1 MAISGADKQEPGF
14 EIACPNYLRCY
25 LGGAAGCLV
34 PRYQQLAHLAED
46 WNVLLSVIGPV
57 SQPLQHTITKIST
70 V

>member
-25 LGGAAGCLV
+25 LGGAEGCLV

-57 SQPLQHTITKIST
+57 SQPLQHARPTIST